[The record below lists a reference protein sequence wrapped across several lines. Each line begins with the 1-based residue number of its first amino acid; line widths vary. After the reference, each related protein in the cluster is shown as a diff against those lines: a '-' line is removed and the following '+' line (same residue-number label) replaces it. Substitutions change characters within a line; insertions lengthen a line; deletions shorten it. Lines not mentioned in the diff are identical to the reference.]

1 MVEELQISVK
11 EGTDVGK
18 VRDHNEDFVLIPVPG
33 EAEREANGR
42 LFIVADGMGGYQAG
56 EVASEMAARTVA
68 QQYYADPS
76 EDPST
81 RLRNAVQAA
90 NAEVHRQAQGNTA
103 HIGMGTTIVV
113 TALVGRKAYIASVGD
128 SRAYVIHNGK
138 LDQITQ
144 DHSFVGEQVRAG
156 ILTKEQ
162 ARSHPQRNVI
172 TRALGSQPT
181 VTVDT
186 FSGELAEGDSL
197 ILCTDGLSGHVPD
210 DGIRD
215 TVLQLPP
222 DQAVQKLI
230 QMAKDD
236 GGTDNITVIVL
247 RVEPMVTV
255 KVKPVPA
262 VDSTAPKPPAPSG
275 RLAATKPAAQ
285 AARRGS
291 SLIWVIGGVALALG
305 ALIVIG
311 ASMLAFNRWPGNSP
325 TATPTG
331 APPSPAPQIPTTL
344 PGVGIATPSEP
355 SPAQVTATPRATF
368 TPTHTPRPIPTVK
381 PSETPTQTPEVTL
394 APSATKEDKGP
405 QDGGSGGHQ

>member
-1 MVEELQISVK
+1 MAEELQISVK

-33 EAEREANGR
+33 EAEHKAKGQ

-103 HIGMGTTIVV
+103 HIGMGTTIVA

-186 FSGELAEGDSL
+186 FSGELTEGDSL
-197 ILCTDGLSGHVPD
+197 VLCTDGLSGHVPD
-210 DGIRD
+210 DAIRE
-215 TVLQLPP
+215 TVLQHPP
-222 DQAVQKLI
+222 DRAVQKLI

-247 RVEPMVTV
+247 HVEPPATV
-255 KVKPVPA
+255 KMKAVPA
-262 VDSTAPKPPAPSG
+262 VDSTALKPPAPSG
-275 RLAATKPAAQ
+275 KPAATKPSIPTAK
-285 AARRGS
+285 RS
-291 SLIWVIGGVALALG
+291 FSLIWVIGGVALVLG
-305 ALIVIG
+305 ALVIVG
-311 ASMLAFNRWPGNSP
+311 VSMLVFNRWPGGSP
-325 TATPTG
+325 TATPTV
-331 APPSPAPQIPTTL
+331 APPSPAPQIPTAL
-344 PGVGIATPSEP
+344 PGAAIATPSEP
-355 SPAQVTATPRATF
+355 SPTQVTATPRATF
-368 TPTHTPRPIPTVK
+368 TATHTPRPIPTVK
-381 PSETPTQTPEVTL
+381 PSETPTQTPEASPTP
-394 APSATKEDKGP
+394 AATKEEREPGG
-405 QDGGSGGHQ
+405 GGSGEHN

>member
-33 EAEREANGR
+33 EAERMAKGQ

-76 EDPST
+76 QDPSA
-81 RLRNAVQAA
+81 RLRNAVQSA
-90 NAEVHRQAQGNTA
+90 NAEVHRQAQSNTA
-103 HIGMGTTIVV
+103 HIGMGTTIVAA
-113 TALVGRKAYIASVGD
+113 ALVGRKAFIASVGD

-172 TRALGSQPT
+172 TRALGSQPA
-181 VTVDT
+181 VSVDT
-186 FSGELAEGDSL
+186 FSGELTEGDSL
-197 ILCTDGLSGHVPD
+197 VLCTDGLSGHVPD

-215 TVLQLPP
+215 TVLQNPP

-247 RVEPMVTV
+247 HVEPPVTV
-255 KVKPVPA
+255 KIKPVAA
-262 VDSTAPKPPAPSG
+262 VEPPSA
-275 RLAATKPAAQ
+275 KPAA
-285 AARRGS
+285 AKPPPKTTRSSS
-291 SLIWVIGGVALALG
+291 SLIWAIGGVVLALVV
-305 ALIVIG
+305 LVIIG
-311 ASMLAFNRWPGNSP
+311 ASMLVFNKWPGSSP
-325 TATPTG
+325 TATPTV
-331 APPSPAPQIPTTL
+331 APPSPAPQVPTAL
-344 PGVGIATPSEP
+344 PGGGIVTPSEP
-355 SPAQVTATPRATF
+355 SPTQVTATPRATF
-368 TPTHTPRPIPTVK
+368 TATNTPRPLPTVK

-394 APSATKEDKGP
+394 TPSATKEDKGEP
-405 QDGGSGGHQ
+405 GGGEPPPR

>member
-33 EAEREANGR
+33 EAELKAKGQ

-56 EVASEMAARTVA
+56 EVASEMAARTAA

-90 NAEVHRQAQGNTA
+90 NAEVHRQAQSNTA
-103 HIGMGTTIVV
+103 HIGMGTTIVAA
-113 TALVGRKAYIASVGD
+113 ALVGRKAFIASVGD

-181 VTVDT
+181 VSVDT
-186 FSGELAEGDSL
+186 FSGELTEGDSL
-197 ILCTDGLSGHVPD
+197 VLCTDGLSGHVPD
-210 DGIRD
+210 DSIRD
-215 TVLQLPP
+215 TVLQNPP

-230 QMAKDD
+230 QLAKDD
-236 GGTDNITVIVL
+236 GGTDNITVIVMH
-247 RVEPMVTV
+247 VEPAATV
-255 KVKPVPA
+255 KMKPVAA
-262 VDSTAPKPPAPSG
+262 VEASSAKP
-275 RLAATKPAAQ
+275 AATKPPPKTTRNNSGLLWA
-285 AARRGS
+285 
-291 SLIWVIGGVALALG
+291 IGGVALVLVALVIVG
-305 ALIVIG
+305 AT
-311 ASMLAFNRWPGNSP
+311 MLVFNKRPGSSP
-325 TATPTG
+325 TATLTV
-331 APPSPAPQIPTTL
+331 APPSPTPQVPTPL
-344 PGVGIATPSEP
+344 PVGGIVTPSEP
-355 SPAQVTATPRATF
+355 GPAQVTATPRATF
-368 TPTHTPRPIPTVK
+368 TATNTPRPLPTVR
-381 PSETPTQTPEVTL
+381 PSETPSQTPEATL
-394 APSATKEDKGP
+394 TPEATKEEKGEP
-405 QDGGSGGHQ
+405 GGGEPPPR

>member
-1 MVEELQISVK
+1 MAEELQISVK

-18 VRDHNEDFVLIPVPG
+18 VRDHNEDFVLIPVPS
-33 EAEREANGR
+33 EAERKGKGR

-76 EDPST
+76 EDPSA

-90 NAEVHRQAQGNTA
+90 NAEVHRQAQSNTA
-103 HIGMGTTIVV
+103 HIGMGTTMVV

-172 TRALGSQPT
+172 TRALGSQPI

-186 FSGELAEGDSL
+186 FSGELAEGDFL
-197 ILCTDGLSGHVPD
+197 VLCTDGLTGHVPD

-215 TVLQLPP
+215 TVLQCPP
-222 DQAVQKLI
+222 DEAVQKLI

-247 RVEPMVTV
+247 RVEPLVTA
-255 KVKPVPA
+255 KMKPVSA
-262 VDSTAPKPPAPSG
+262 VDSTVSRPPAPSG
-275 RLAATKPAAQ
+275 KPAGQVAKS
-285 AARRGS
+285 GS
-291 SLIWVIGGVALALG
+291 SLIWAIGGVALALS
-305 ALIVIG
+305 ALVIIG
-311 ASMLAFNRWPGNSP
+311 ASVVVFNRWPGSSP
-325 TATPTG
+325 TATPTV
-331 APPSPAPQIPTTL
+331 APPSPAPQVPTTL
-344 PGVGIATPSEP
+344 PGVGIATPSAP
-355 SPAQVTATPRATF
+355 SPALVTATPRATF
-368 TPTHTPRPIPTVK
+368 TATNTPRPIPTVK
-381 PSETPTQTPEVTL
+381 PSETPTQTPEATPT
-394 APSATKEDKGP
+394 PSATKEEKGG
-405 QDGGSGGHQ
+405 QGGDEPPR